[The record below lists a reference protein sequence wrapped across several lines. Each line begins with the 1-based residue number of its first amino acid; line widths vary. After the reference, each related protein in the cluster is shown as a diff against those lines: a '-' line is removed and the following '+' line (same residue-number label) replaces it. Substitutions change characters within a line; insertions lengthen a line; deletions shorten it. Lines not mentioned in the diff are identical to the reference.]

1 MDTFG
6 RICLNEF
13 TPNSNSVK
21 KEFENSEFVRPY
33 LGLTQKW
40 SLYPDDNISWMMTS
54 GWCISFQ
61 VNWGVNIFFQ
71 YSIFVEKLCAE
82 NCRKK
87 IKFLFSDYLH
97 YSCLNKAQNISL
109 ILNPEKLNWANMRKP
124 WIVLFKS
131 NSLFEKNK
139 KLLVCY
145 ITSMLSMSYLKFN
158 WKKNKIK

>member
-6 RICLNEF
+6 RLCLNEF

-40 SLYPDDNISWMMTS
+40 SLYPDDNISWMMT
-54 GWCISFQ
+54 F
-61 VNWGVNIFFQ
+61 
-71 YSIFVEKLCAE
+71 
-82 NCRKK
+82 
-87 IKFLFSDYLH
+87 FSDYLH